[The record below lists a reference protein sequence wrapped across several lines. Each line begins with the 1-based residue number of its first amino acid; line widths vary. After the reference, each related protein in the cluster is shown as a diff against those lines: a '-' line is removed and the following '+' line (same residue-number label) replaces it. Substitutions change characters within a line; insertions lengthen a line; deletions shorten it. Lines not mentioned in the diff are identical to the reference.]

1 MSTLD
6 KDTWNDIIADL
17 PGAHILQTWEWGE
30 VKERYGWQVLPQV
43 WHDQDGQ
50 VVAAALILIRPISWG
65 RFSTPWRMMYIPR
78 GPLLMDWSDAGLRNK
93 ILSGLRSLAKSKQ
106 CNIYQDRS

>member
-1 MSTLD
+1 MSTLN

-30 VKERYGWQVLPQV
+30 VKERYGWQALPQV

-50 VVAAALILIRPISWG
+50 VVAAALILIRSILLTIS
-65 RFSTPWRMMYIPR
+65 RRKIVSTVWTSR
-78 GPLLMDWSDAGLRNK
+78 
-93 ILSGLRSLAKSKQ
+93 
-106 CNIYQDRS
+106 